1 MVRHV
6 ERKAISPDTKKS
18 PAQPHYYDYTYS
30 QLSVPCVESGESP
43 LDSRESIFR
52 LPGNH
57 INISSDPLRESGAHY
72 KLGVHQFGYA
82 RLEQIRVLPAREVT
96 VFSA

>member
-6 ERKAISPDTKKS
+6 ERKAISPGTKKS
-18 PAQPHYYDYTYS
+18 AQPTLAYS
-30 QLSVPCVESGESP
+30 QLSVPCIESGESP

-57 INISSDPLRESGAHY
+57 INISPDPLRQS
-72 KLGVHQFGYA
+72 GVH
-82 RLEQIRVLPAREVT
+82 RHTPV
-96 VFSA
+96 